1 MAYSDNLVM
10 TKSPSQW
17 INLGFFIIGVVFFTW
32 WLPPILA
39 LIKYLEVY
47 YWRYDFHE
55 QTMTER
61 KGLFSVTRTEL
72 SYYRIKSIMIEEPV
86 WMRLFGLSNVIIKTS
101 DQFTPT
107 VTLYAV
113 RDGVKLR
120 NYLRSLA
127 DNKRNKHGVK
137 EFDLYSL

>member
-10 TKSPSQW
+10 TRSPSQW
-17 INLGFFIIGVVFFTW
+17 VNLGFFIIGIVFFVW

-72 SYYRIKSIMIEEPV
+72 SYHRIKSIMIEEPV

-101 DQFTPT
+101 DQFNHT

-113 RDGVKLR
+113 RDGVQLR
-120 NYLRSLA
+120 NRIRGVV
-127 DNKRNKHGVK
+127 DHCRKEQGVK